1 MTNRMEISRLILL
14 VSHSILPPNL
24 FFFFTQYTKAP
35 LESPSLNF
43 PLQVYTPRQINV
55 NHTNAETTR
64 ILLE

>member
-14 VSHSILPPNL
+14 VTVYCLLIY